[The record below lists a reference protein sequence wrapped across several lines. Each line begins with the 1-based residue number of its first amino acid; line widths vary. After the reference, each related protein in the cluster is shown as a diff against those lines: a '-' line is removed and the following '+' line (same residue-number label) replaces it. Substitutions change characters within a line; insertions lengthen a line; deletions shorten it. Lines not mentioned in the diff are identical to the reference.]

1 MRERLR
7 IGVAYAAA
15 ADPFR
20 ANLDPSGVAAAG
32 RNAVATMVAALT
44 DEATTAPRLTVDG
57 RLVSNAIAG
66 RLWRAL
72 AGRRRP
78 APGMVEVLDS
88 ALVLL
93 ADHELATSTLGARV
107 AASRGQTRTR

>member
-1 MRERLR
+1 
-7 IGVAYAAA
+7 
-15 ADPFR
+15 
-20 ANLDPSGVAAAG
+20 
-32 RNAVATMVAALT
+32 MVAALT

-57 RLVSNAIAG
+57 RLVSNAIAA

-93 ADHELATSTLGARV
+93 ADHELADVDARRTG
-107 AASRGQTRTR
+107 RGQRAGRSRTR